1 MGFTVPNDGGG
12 GAADAERATGGTV
25 LGEVMVEEMY
35 GYTVP
40 SGEGGCAIDPELVK
54 GCIVS
59 GGVVAVYV
67 GWVTGPVY
75 GATGGIGCAATEG
88 GTGRDATEG
97 NTVPSEVVAGDLG

>member
-1 MGFTVPNDGGG
+1 
-12 GAADAERATGGTV
+12 
-25 LGEVMVEEMY
+25 MY

-40 SGEGGCAIDPELVK
+40 AGGGGGAIDPELVK

-75 GATGGIGCAATEG
+75 GATGGIVRAATEE

-97 NTVPSEVVAGDLG
+97 NTLPGEVVAGYVG